1 MFVFDSI
8 FYLIS
13 KVLNKVSERVPAYC
27 AFAQFVPPR
36 ANAKRCAPAEAMEVA
51 SSAIE
56 IFFYRLQIS
65 KGVFKKYLLM
75 RFMLQHAA

>member
-1 MFVFDSI
+1 
-8 FYLIS
+8 LC
-13 KVLNKVSERVPAYC
+13 R
-27 AFAQFVPPR
+27 R
-36 ANAKRCAPAEAMEVA
+36 APTLKLWRKRCAPAEAMEVA